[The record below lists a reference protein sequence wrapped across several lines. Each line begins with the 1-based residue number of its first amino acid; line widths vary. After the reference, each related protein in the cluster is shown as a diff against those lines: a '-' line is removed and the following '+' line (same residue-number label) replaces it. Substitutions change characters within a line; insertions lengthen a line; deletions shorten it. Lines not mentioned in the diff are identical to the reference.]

1 MSTTPSAFDTSA
13 IAQLVDHF
21 YERVRADPEIGPI
34 FNTTVRDWNAH
45 KRLLTSF
52 WSTVALRNGTYRGNP
67 LAAHRPLSIRAEHFS
82 RWLLLWRETCT
93 QELDASNAAQMVGY
107 AERIG
112 RGLRHGLGIGTDGSP
127 HGLSIVGT
135 GR

>member
-1 MSTTPSAFDTSA
+1 MTASPHPFDTST

-21 YERVRADPEIGPI
+21 YERVRMDPVIGPV
-34 FNTTVRDWNAH
+34 FNGAVRDWGAH

-67 LAAHRPLSIRAEHFS
+67 MAAHRPLAIRAEHFS
-82 RWLLLWRETCT
+82 RWIELWRETCA
-93 QELDASNAAQMVGY
+93 QELDAANAAEMVGY

-112 RGLRHGLGIGTDGSP
+112 RGLRHGLGIGADGSLP
-127 HGLSIVGT
+127 GLSIVGT